1 MAMSKALLE
10 GTLTRYLT
18 TGTPETRPTAWEI
31 SLHTGDPG
39 DDGLDNEVSDTADV
53 RQAVSMTVTGGA
65 EPKASNAA
73 IVAFPAA
80 ATGFAVTHVVIWGD
94 GTMPLDIQQLRTS
107 RVIAV
112 GEPAT
117 FAVGEYTIGGV

>member
-10 GTLTRYLT
+10 DTLTRYLT
-18 TGTPETRPTAWEI
+18 TGTPDTRPTAWEI

-39 DDGLDNEVSDTADV
+39 DDGLDNEVGDTAYV
-53 RQAVSMTVTGGA
+53 RQAVSMSVSSLD
-65 EPKASNAA
+65 PKASNSA
-73 IVAFPAA
+73 VVSFPAA
-80 ATGFAVTHVVIWGD
+80 AEGFTATHVVIWGD

-112 GEPAT
+112 GETAT